1 MPPVTIDHDSRL
13 NLGCSG
19 SHNPGHGSRPR
30 LVGLWIVPNYL
41 WQNAFM
47 AFRYFKERPTFALC
61 ATVGKQL
68 NTLQTVVPIIGTFRS
83 LFPQPPKTLR
93 RKRKWSSRTVY

>member
-1 MPPVTIDHDSRL
+1 MNH
-13 NLGCSG
+13 GCPGSG
-19 SHNPGHGSRPR
+19 GAERSYQPR
-30 LVGLWIVPNYL
+30 LIALPIVPNYL

-68 NTLQTVVPIIGTFRS
+68 NTLQTVVPIIGTAA
-83 LFPQPPKTLR
+83 
-93 RKRKWSSRTVY
+93 